1 MEIFVSNPKNKYS
14 EVIYLSNLE
23 NNNKILKKFS
33 SINGALEVKI
43 FASKGSLMEENFLKV
58 SWILSKSNK
67 EKISK
72 YLLSV
77 FFKTISIE
85 LNLGIVF

>member
-1 MEIFVSNPKNKYS
+1 
-14 EVIYLSNLE
+14 
-23 NNNKILKKFS
+23 
-33 SINGALEVKI
+33 
-43 FASKGSLMEENFLKV
+43 MEENLLKV

-72 YLLSV
+72 YLLLV

-85 LNLGIVF
+85 LNLGIVFY

>member
-1 MEIFVSNPKNKYS
+1 M
-14 EVIYLSNLE
+14 
-23 NNNKILKKFS
+23 KILT
-33 SINGALEVKI
+33 
-43 FASKGSLMEENFLKV
+43 SKGYLVEEKICQV

-72 YLLSV
+72 YSLLV